1 MSGAVAPAPGVRQTP
16 PMPIDREPFRARLE
30 ALRVE
35 LERPADSAAAERA
48 PVELDQQSVGRLS
61 RIDAMQVQAMAL
73 ATEKR
78 RKAELARVDA
88 AVQRLDTDEFGF
100 CEICGEEIATARLE
114 NNPAV
119 TTCIG
124 CAR

>member
-1 MSGAVAPAPGVRQTP
+1 MKS
-16 PMPIDREPFRARLE
+16 
-30 ALRVE
+30 E
-35 LERPADSAAAERA
+35 LEQPADSSAADRA

-73 ATEKR
+73 ATDKR
-78 RKAELARVDA
+78 RKAELARVA
-88 AVQRLDTDEFGF
+88 AALQRVDTDEFGY

>member
-1 MSGAVAPAPGVRQTP
+1 
-16 PMPIDREPFRARLE
+16 
-30 ALRVE
+30 
-35 LERPADSAAAERA
+35 
-48 PVELDQQSVGRLS
+48 
-61 RIDAMQVQAMAL
+61 MQVQAMAL

-78 RKAELARVDA
+78 RKAELARVGA
-88 AVQRLDTDEFGF
+88 ALQRLGTDEFGY